1 MQKYCNYI
9 VIIYIIDYLRFIKT
23 STSVTLFAAIVGPS
37 APAFL
42 AIYLSRY
49 SEQASVSR
57 KQEFLLNITIRKE
70 ISEARRKHYEELS
83 GKLERLKTFLIP
95 LKARTTFTYQNPLLL
110 DELEIGK
117 IRDLIDDASIKN
129 HMEGFH
135 NNEHTFSIQK
145 LVSFLEDVDK
155 VIHDVKQFEEDILS
169 ETKSLLEQYS
179 SITLDK
185 TAKNIND
192 KTCIGTD
199 SLIIVLFNIWEELYN
214 SRDITEQKF
223 IDEHFPKMPGQNNLK
238 NETIW
243 DWYIGTPNLIFRNEL
258 ILTYT
263 DSLSANY
270 DVLDIVRKL
279 TFNISLNARFK
290 DLYDRVRGINEY
302 IWKAEKIIDEIKEKI
317 STRCYKQVYNC
328 CPYPEIDLSDS

>member
-1 MQKYCNYI
+1 M
-9 VIIYIIDYLRFIKT
+9 DYLRFIKT

-37 APAFL
+37 VPAFL

-70 ISEARRKHYEELS
+70 ISEARKKHYEELS
-83 GKLERLKTFLIP
+83 GKLERLKKLLLPF
-95 LKARTTFTYQNPLLL
+95 KARTTITNLLL
-110 DELEIGK
+110 IGELDIDK
-117 IRDLIDDASIKN
+117 VKDLIDDASIKN

-135 NNEHTFSIQK
+135 NNEHTFSIK
-145 LVSFLEDVDK
+145 TLVSFLEDVDK
-155 VIHDVKQFEEDILS
+155 VIQDVKQFEEDILS

-179 SITLDK
+179 SITSDK
-185 TAKNIND
+185 TAKNINN

-199 SLIIVLFNIWEELYN
+199 SLIIVLFNIWEELY
-214 SRDITEQKF
+214 SSKDITEQKF
-223 IDEHFPKMPGQNNLK
+223 IDEHFSKRPGQNNLK

-243 DWYIGTPNLIFRNEL
+243 DWYIGTPNLTFRNGL

-270 DVLDIVRKL
+270 DVLDIVKKL
-279 TFNISLNARFK
+279 IFNISLNARFK
-290 DLYDRVRGINEY
+290 DIYERVRGINEY
-302 IWKAEKIIDEIKEKI
+302 IWKAEQIIDEIKEKI
-317 STRCYKQVYNC
+317 STGCYKEVYNC